1 MDLFE
6 IVLSVLVIL
15 AAGFSFRYGFY
26 EGLTSGA
33 ECALDV
39 MIEDG
44 HLSRFVN
51 KDGDIEFCGAGVMNN
66 RCPKCGFH
74 EGDNCGEHSKD

>member
-51 KDGDIEFCGAGVMNN
+51 
-66 RCPKCGFH
+66 
-74 EGDNCGEHSKD
+74 